1 MDILIFAIIAF
12 VIFYKLNK
20 QLGKMDEEEKKNIE
34 EKVSLMRRMQDE
46 LMKNI
51 NNTAS
56 KNANNG
62 DPNNNPSANK
72 FPKLVGQSSTI
83 AGLENIDQ
91 ATKQNLE
98 EIFSKCN
105 ITYDFFIAGAK
116 SAFEMVLKAFANG
129 DSETLKMLLAE
140 KIFQGFDKAII
151 QRNVDQQKLVTNLI
165 AIENTQIISAMTLE
179 NNTSIVVKF
188 ISKQINYIS
197 DKDEKIVVGKKDEI
211 NEITDIWTFKK
222 DLTIL
227 NPNWTIHSTSA

>member
-20 QLGKMDEEEKKNIE
+20 QLGKIDEEEKKNIE
-34 EKVSLMRRMQDE
+34 EKVSLMRRMQEE
-46 LMKNI
+46 LLKNV
-51 NNTAS
+51 N
-56 KNANNG
+56 NANN
-62 DPNNNPSANK
+62 PNNPNNCESDK
-72 FPKLVGQSSTI
+72 MPKLVGQSSTI
-83 AGLENIDQ
+83 AGLENIDP

-98 EIFSKCN
+98 DIFNKCN
-105 ITYDFFIAGAK
+105 ISYDFFIAGAK
-116 SAFEMVLKAFANG
+116 SAFEMVLKAFANS

-140 KIFQGFDKAII
+140 KIYQGFDKAIT

-165 AIENTQIISAMTLE
+165 AIESAQIISAMTLE
-179 NNTSIVVKF
+179 NNASIVVKF
-188 ISKQINYIS
+188 ISKQINYLT

-227 NPNWTIHSTSA
+227 NPNWIIHSTSA

>member
-20 QLGKMDEEEKKNIE
+20 QLGKIDEEEKKNIE
-34 EKVSLMRRMQDE
+34 EKVSLMRRMQEE
-46 LMKNI
+46 LLKNV
-51 NNTAS
+51 NNANTN
-56 KNANNG
+56 NANN
-62 DPNNNPSANK
+62 PNNCESGK
-72 FPKLVGQSSTI
+72 MPKLVGQSSTI
-83 AGLENIDQ
+83 AGLENIDS

-98 EIFSKCN
+98 DIFNKCN
-105 ITYDFFIAGAK
+105 INYDFFIAGAK
-116 SAFEMVLKAFANG
+116 SAFEMVLKAFANS

-140 KIFQGFDKAII
+140 KIYQGFDKAIT

-165 AIENTQIISAMTLE
+165 AIESTQIISAMTLE
-179 NNTSIVVKF
+179 NNASIVVKF